1 MKNEGIAVAGSI
13 LADVINTVSKYP
25 KEGELTRICKV
36 SRAVGGLCA
45 ECCHRP

>member
-25 KEGELTRICKV
+25 KEGELTRICEV
-36 SRAVGGLCA
+36 SRAVGGAVCRML
-45 ECCHRP
+45 P